1 MPTSPSNSS
10 RTDLMAARTVDNAMA
25 RFAATGP
32 ALPLAVALSGGADS
46 TALLLACAER
56 WPGQVV
62 ALHVHHGLQAA
73 GDDFERHCI
82 ALCARLDIPL
92 HVRRVDARHTSGES
106 PEAVAREYRYEALD
120 VLTSVCAGVGA
131 VGTVVIAQHAD
142 DQVETILLALSRGA
156 GLRGLAA
163 MPERWKRQDLAYA
176 RPLLSVP
183 GAAIR
188 SWLRSREQTWIE
200 DPSNSNEQFTRNRI
214 RARLLPALE
223 AAFPQFRS
231 TFSRSA
237 AHAAQAQLVLDE
249 VAVSDLAD
257 AGSPPRIRAL
267 QALSVPRQANLIRY
281 WLGQA
286 YAVIPSSAQ
295 LNELLSQIAACTTR
309 GHRIHLK
316 VGTGFVVRKGG
327 TLIWQ
332 PAPGALDGQVSK
344 PEAPDD

>member
-1 MPTSPSNSS
+1 MPTSLP
-10 RTDLMAARTVDNAMA
+10 TDQTAARTVEDAMA
-25 RFAATGP
+25 RFAATDP
-32 ALPLAVALSGGADS
+32 ALPVAVALSGGADS

-73 GDDFERHCI
+73 ADEFVHHCEQ
-82 ALCARLDIPL
+82 LCASLNVPL
-92 HVRRVDARHTSGES
+92 HIRHVDARHTSGQS
-106 PEAVAREYRYEALD
+106 PEAVAREYRYEAFD
-120 VLTSVCAGVGA
+120 AFTNPNGGA
-131 VGTVVIAQHAD
+131 VSVGTVLIAQHAD
-142 DQVETILLALSRGA
+142 DQAETILLALSRGA

-163 MPERWKRQDLAYA
+163 MPARWTRDSVAYA

-188 SWLRSREQTWIE
+188 AWLRLRGQAWIE
-200 DPSNSNEQFTRNRI
+200 DPSNASEQFTRNRI
-214 RARLLPALE
+214 RARLLPVLE
-223 AAFPQFRS
+223 SAFPQFRT

-257 AGSPPRIRAL
+257 AGSPPRIRAI
-267 QALSVPRQANLIRY
+267 QALSRPRQANLLRY

-295 LNELLSQIAACTTR
+295 LNQLLSQIAACTTR

-316 VGTGFVVRKGG
+316 VGTGFALRKGSS
-327 TLIWQ
+327 LIWQ
-332 PAPGALDGQVSK
+332 PAPDSRDGKASK
-344 PEAPDD
+344 LEAPDD